1 MIKIK
6 KNKGVLFWI
15 TGLSGSGKTSL
26 GEEIK
31 KEISKK
37 YGTTICMSGDDLREI
52 FNYKNYSRKS
62 RLDLALRYSK
72 FCEFVTGQNINVIF
86 STVSMFHKVRDR
98 NKKYIKNYIEIYI
111 KSNIET
117 LIRKKNKQFYK
128 GFHKN
133 IVGKNLKAEFPIN
146 PNIVLENDFKISIK
160 KLSKILLK
168 KIFKVKL

>member
-86 STVSMFHKVRDR
+86 STLNIFHKMKNK

>member
-1 MIKIK
+1 MNKIK
-6 KNKGVLFWI
+6 KKKGILFWI

-26 GEEIK
+26 GEEIR

-37 YGTTICMSGDDLREI
+37 YGTTICVSGDDLREI

-62 RLDLALRYSK
+62 RVDLALRYSK

-86 STVSMFHKVRDR
+86 STVSMFHNVRER
-98 NKKYIKNYIEIYI
+98 NKKHIKNYIEIYI
-111 KSNIET
+111 KSNIQT

-133 IVGKNLKAEFPIN
+133 IVGKNLKAEYPKN
-146 PNIVLENDFKISIK
+146 PDIVLENDFKISIK

-168 KIFKVKL
+168 KIFKVKV

>member
-26 GEEIK
+26 GEEIR

-72 FCEFVTGQNINVIF
+72 FCELVTSQNINVIF

-98 NKKYIKNYIEIYI
+98 NKKHIKNYIEIYI

-133 IVGKNLKAEFPIN
+133 IVGKNLKAEFPKN